1 MKAINFEET
10 LKLLASNSLSGTE
23 GLDDIQSVNTLKQR
37 IILLE
42 TILNQIP
49 ISVYINDKDKKK
61 QIWGNPQAENRLGV
75 KVNEQKKQ
83 DLETYL
89 SHFHPDDREVI
100 IESIKTFTENKAKEY
115 SGFYR
120 IKKNHDGKWKW
131 NYSKSVLLDENNC
144 PDLVLG
150 ISLDLSDAVNT
161 KNQIDIIL
169 KEIRKQSKN
178 EILKLLTEREK
189 EVLHHISKGLKAKE
203 IAGQLQLSVHTIL
216 AHKKKISRKLSLHC
230 LASLASFATE
240 HNL

>member
-1 MKAINFEET
+1 MKKNNYKKT
-10 LKLLASNSLSGTE
+10 LKLLTTNSLSETE
-23 GLDDIQSVNTLKQR
+23 GIDANDCIDVLKQR
-37 IILLE
+37 IIFLE

-49 ISVYINDKDKKK
+49 ISVYINDKTKK
-61 QIWGNPQAENRLGV
+61 QQLWGNLLAKKRLGF
-75 KVNEQKKQ
+75 KEQKNQ
-83 DLETYL
+83 DIENYL

-100 IESIKTFTENKAKEY
+100 IESIKTFTEHKATTY

-120 IKKNHDGKWKW
+120 IKKKDEEKWKW

-150 ISLDLSDAVNT
+150 IALDLSETVNT

-178 EILKLLTEREK
+178 EILRLLTEREK
-189 EVLHHISKGLKAKE
+189 EVLHYISKGLKAKE
-203 IAGQLQLSVHTIL
+203 IAEQLQLSVHTIL
-216 AHKKKISRKLSLHC
+216 AHKKKISRKLRLNC

-240 HNL
+240 HDL